1 MGSLFFFSL
10 GASAKQLRW
19 NELYVGQTESGSSSS
34 AQWLQILWRV
44 SGACWLVE
52 TGADVSLDVALTI
65 NSPSPEWVLA
75 LFMCAWEICPFKKK
89 ATAPESCFSNG
100 LKLCLFFLLNYSF
113 PSSICLYCSVSRHC
127 WLSSDIYFCL
137 LFYSSWVRFAWIC
150 LVVLFSLDVRVVLLE
165 IKFLT

>member
-44 SGACWLVE
+44 SGARWLVE

-89 ATAPESCFSNG
+89 RQR
-100 LKLCLFFLLNYSF
+100 LLNPVF
-113 PSSICLYCSVSRHC
+113 PMDWSSVCSSCSIIHFHPQSACTVLSLNTVGCLQ
-127 WLSSDIYFCL
+127 IFTFAFC
-137 LFYSSWVRFAWIC
+137 FIPAGWG
-150 LVVLFSLDVRVVLLE
+150 LLE
-165 IKFLT
+165 SAWPWCSL